1 MVDGGRRATRIQLG
15 RQQRW
20 VHGVGGHADARDY
33 TRAPWALI
41 TPGRASRNGRDH
53 GSESKDRGHAN
64 GAGMRTAKVVARQE
78 VAIVS
83 DM

>member
-1 MVDGGRRATRIQLG
+1 M
-15 RQQRW
+15 
-20 VHGVGGHADARDY
+20 HGVGGHADARDY

-41 TPGRASRNGRDH
+41 TPGRASRNGWDH